1 MKDFLSNV
9 TIKVN
14 EHTYIKDPE
23 SSELGKKIVSGAI
36 LMLDELG
43 FDQFTFKKLGT
54 MIGSSEASIYRYF
67 ENKHKLLLYL
77 NDWYYKWLE
86 SRVLFAIMNISNS
99 LEKLN
104 RTINVLTE
112 TIERDGTFE
121 HIDEVKLQKVIYTE
135 SSKAYSTKEVDEEN
149 KLGLFS
155 SYKSLVKRIGDIM
168 LEVNPT
174 FKYPHMLI
182 TTVIEGVHHQRFFAE
197 HLPRLTDVHHNEDAI
212 SVFYKELVLQTIQP
226 MQ

>member
-1 MKDFLSNV
+1 MKDFLSHV

-23 SSELGKKIVSGAI
+23 SSDLGKKIVSSAI
-36 LMLDELG
+36 IMMDDLG
-43 FDQFTFKKLGT
+43 FDQFTFKKLALTNGT
-54 MIGSSEASIYRYF
+54 SEASIYRYF

-86 SRVLFAIMNISNS
+86 SRVLFAIMNISDS
-99 LEKLN
+99 TEKLN
-104 RTINVLTE
+104 RAIHVITE

-135 SSKAYSTKEVDEEN
+135 SSKAYFTKEVDEEN
-149 KLGLFS
+149 ELGLFS
-155 SYKSLVKRIGDIM
+155 SYKSLVKRIGDIL
-168 LEVNPT
+168 LEVNPE

-197 HLPRLTDVHHNEDAI
+197 HLPRLTDVHLNEDAI
-212 SVFYKELVLQTIQP
+212 SVFYKDLIFKTIHPTQ
-226 MQ
+226 